1 MFKRISAWFIILSLA
16 AILGACSSNEASDK
30 SKEDKSKEAK
40 NEEAVATVNGKEI
53 LKSDYENSLKSAK
66 ATYEQ
71 QGIKLDSKTEKEM
84 ETGVLDQLINTELV
98 RQSAEAEDISIKQS
112 QVDSELANIKSQF
125 EDDAKYKE
133 ALKQNKVTEEELKKQ
148 VKQQMVIT
156 EYLDGA
162 IGKVT
167 VTEDEVKVIYDQYKA
182 QTESQDQKAEKFETV
197 KAQLEQ
203 QAIAQKK
210 NEKVNQLV
218 EDLRKK
224 NEENIK
230 IL

>member
-1 MFKRISAWFIILSLA
+1 MFKRISAWFIILGLA

-30 SKEDKSKEAK
+30 NKEAK
-40 NEEAVATVNGKEI
+40 SEEAVATVNGKEI

-66 ATYEQ
+66 ATYEK
-71 QGIKLDSKTEKEM
+71 QGIEVDSKTEKEM

-112 QVDSELANIKSQF
+112 QVNSELANIKSQF

-156 EYLDGA
+156 EYLEGA

-197 KAQLEQ
+197 KPQLEQ

-210 NEKVNQLV
+210 NEKVNKFV

>member
-30 SKEDKSKEAK
+30 SKEDTSKEAK

>member
-1 MFKRISAWFIILSLA
+1 MFKRISAWFIILGLA

-30 SKEDKSKEAK
+30 SKEDASKETK